1 VPETRE
7 VFLEPWRLHRKAF
20 DQLKQPSKAARETA
34 ASLKEFY
41 QAQLSLFVEAAE
53 EPGEAYEVLQKEF
66 ADFVDGWAQQDV
78 MELFLEQGER
88 GEERATGP
96 PEKNKEEEES
106 ERSSESAAKRRR
118 PDSSATAGEAAAKK
132 SKTGGQKQQQGPEQ
146 RFRQRGG
153 RRGSACGQ
161 GHGGEQG
168 QDGGREQGE
177 KEFDAAGSER
187 PRRQGRQAQ
196 RRSVCEI
203 RNGRC
208 C

>member
-106 ERSSESAAKRRR
+106 ERRQEKTPGLKRHCGRGGGQEEQDGRAKATTRPRAAVPTARR
-118 PDSSATAGEAAAKK
+118 PPWQCVWTRARWRARA
-132 SKTGGQKQQQGPEQ
+132 
-146 RFRQRGG
+146 
-153 RRGSACGQ
+153 RRGARA
-161 GHGGEQG
+161 GGK
-168 QDGGREQGE
+168 R
-177 KEFDAAGSER
+177 
-187 PRRQGRQAQ
+187 
-196 RRSVCEI
+196 V
-203 RNGRC
+203 
-208 C
+208 